1 MTAGI
6 ESDARNDEQA
16 RAAIRDVVGH
26 PRFWIAPVAVV
37 LALMSLMA
45 AVYLGAVVNTRENLH
60 DFPVALVNE
69 DAGGAVAPGQPQM
82 DLGNQIAAQLVP
94 TTAKQGIVL
103 TPMSRTDAMHK
114 LYTGK
119 VYGVVVMDP
128 NFTNLFLGLAR
139 SAVLPNMPTKPVI
152 NVFIHRGS
160 GTFASSITTVMADT
174 MREQVN
180 QQAGAQLLQNVRDEL
195 GANAKLAGAT
205 QLALSNPI
213 NVVVSEPQPLP
224 DGAANGLS
232 AFYFTLLL
240 VLAGFTGVM
249 VVSVIVDGQLGQL
262 PIEFGPLFLL
272 RKRLAVSRWGT
283 LAAKWAIM
291 LIIAAVQAGLF
302 LAVCAMVGTSLPN
315 AYVLWAFSVLAIF
328 AVGVSAS
335 AVMAVFGNPGLLVNL
350 VFFVILGL
358 PSSGGTVPLEASPK
372 VFSWIAA
379 VEPMHLIYY
388 GVRSILYFDADLTSG
403 LMRSVV
409 MCVVGLVVGALLG
422 IVGTKYY
429 DAKGWFRRPNALMVP
444 PRLAKL
450 VDADAASA
458 VDVIEVP
465 GRHVLAESVQPAPVS
480 QPNVVRHR

>member
-6 ESDARNDEQA
+6 ESDSRNDEQA
-16 RAAIRDVVGH
+16 REAIGDVVGN

-45 AVYLGAVVNTRENLH
+45 AVYLGAIVDTRENLH

-82 DLGNQIAAQLVP
+82 NLGNQITAQLVP

-103 TPMSRTDAMHK
+103 TPMSRADAMHK
-114 LYTGK
+114 LNTGK
-119 VYGVVVMDP
+119 VYGVVAMDP
-128 NFTNLFLGLAR
+128 NFTNLLLGLAR
-139 SAVLPNMPTKPVI
+139 SAVLPNLPTKPAI
-152 NVFIHRGS
+152 NVFINRGS
-160 GTFASSITTVMADT
+160 GTFASSITTTMADT
-174 MREQVN
+174 MQEEVN
-180 QQAGAQLLQNVRDEL
+180 KQAGAMLLQKVLDQL
-195 GANAKLAGAT
+195 GPNPKLPGAT

-213 NVVVSEPQPLP
+213 NIVVSEPQPLP
-224 DGAANGLS
+224 PGAANGLS

-302 LAVCAMVGTSLPN
+302 LAVCGLVGTSLPN
-315 AYVLWAFSVLAIF
+315 AFVLWAFSVLAIF
-328 AVGVSAS
+328 AVGVSAG
-335 AVMAVFGNPGLLVNL
+335 AVMAVFGNPGLLINL

-372 VFSWIAA
+372 LFTWIAA

-388 GVRSILYFDADLTSG
+388 GVRSILYFDADPASG

-409 MCVVGLVVGALLG
+409 MCVVGLVIGAVLG

-429 DAKGWFRRPNALMVP
+429 DAKGWFRRPNALVVP

-450 VDADAASA
+450 VDAEADSA
-458 VDVIEVP
+458 VDVVRVP
-465 GRHVLAESVQPAPVS
+465 GRHELAGSAPRAPVS